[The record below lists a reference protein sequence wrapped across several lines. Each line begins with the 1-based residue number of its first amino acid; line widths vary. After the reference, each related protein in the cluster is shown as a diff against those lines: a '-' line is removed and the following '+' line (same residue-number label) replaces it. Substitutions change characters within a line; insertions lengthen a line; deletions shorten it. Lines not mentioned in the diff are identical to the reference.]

1 MIGTWEQY
9 IKSTGLSNL
18 QFGGGSTVISA
29 SSFWILLAEVERA
42 LPPLAP
48 AAAFFPPGVVAP
60 AEAGDDVLDEDI
72 GGSRSFHKLKYVK
85 MTLVSFNH

>member
-1 MIGTWEQY
+1 M
-9 IKSTGLSNL
+9 
-18 QFGGGSTVISA
+18 ISA

-48 AAAFFPPGVVAP
+48 AAAFFPPPPGVVAP

-72 GGSRSFHKLKYVK
+72 GGSRSF
-85 MTLVSFNH
+85 TN